1 MKKLRSI
8 TGGILILAG
17 MLVSCKKEGK
27 TPTPADNGD
36 DNSSTV
42 IIPPTEPAISNTQG
56 FFLDSWEAKTWSISN
71 SKATAKPSSGN
82 VTVSVD
88 LSQQITKVSKYIYG
102 NNLNPFMG
110 QIVTEPDLM
119 ANITKLSPN
128 VIRFPGGSLSD
139 VYFWNDD
146 KAPADAPAQLPDNT
160 GAYKDAGYWF
170 GNNTASWTLT
180 LDNYYK
186 MLQQTNSTGL
196 ITVNYGYA
204 RYGTGAHPDQAAA
217 HLAAQW
223 VRYDKGRTKLWEI
236 GNENYGNWEAGFRIN
251 AQANQDGQPTTLTG
265 NVYGTHFKVFADS
278 MRKAATEIGS
288 TIKIG
293 IVLTETNDQN
303 AGVSNW
309 NVGVLS
315 AAGNTPDFFV
325 VHNYYTPY
333 LQNSTP
339 DVILATPTT
348 ETANMMNWVK
358 TSAQNAGVTQKPVA
372 LDEWNIFATGS
383 RQMVSNVAGLH
394 AVMVLGEVLKN
405 QFSMASRWD
414 MANWWDNGDD
424 HGLFSNSSQDGA
436 GEPGAPKWSPRPAF
450 YYLYYFQKFMGD
462 HLVSSLTTGS
472 ADVVSYGSSYTSG
485 EAGVILVNK
494 GGSDH
499 IVNVSFKNFAAG
511 SNYYYYTLNGG
522 TDNAPFSR
530 KLYVNGSGPAGDMG
544 GPVTYATIPAN
555 SAVIKGGIVV
565 NVPARGVVFLVADK
579 K

>member
-1 MKKLRSI
+1 MKKLNI
-8 TGGILILAG
+8 LIGGVLILAG
-17 MLVSCKKEGK
+17 MTAACKKDSK
-27 TPTPADNGD
+27 TVPPVNNGD
-36 DNSSTV
+36 DNGSTV
-42 IIPPTEPAISNTQG
+42 IIAPTEPAIASTQG
-56 FFLDSWEAKTWSISN
+56 FFLDNWEAKTWSISN
-71 SKATAKPSSGN
+71 TKAVGKSSAGN
-82 VTVSVD
+82 ITVSVD

-110 QIVTEPDLM
+110 QMVTEPDLM
-119 ANITKLSPN
+119 ANITNLSPN

-139 VYFWNDD
+139 VYFWDD
-146 KAPADAPAQLPDNT
+146 NKAPADAPAQLSDNT
-160 GAYKDAGYWF
+160 GTYTDAGYWF

-180 LDNYYK
+180 LDNYYA
-186 MLQQTNSTGL
+186 MLHQTNSTGL

-204 RYGTGAHPDQAAA
+204 RYGTGPHPDEAAA

-223 VRYDKGRTKLWEI
+223 VRYDKGRTKLWEV
-236 GNENYGNWEAGFRIN
+236 GNENYGNWEAGYRIN
-251 AQANQDGQPTTLTG
+251 RQLNQDGQPEILTG
-265 NVYGTHFKVFADS
+265 QVYGTHFKVFADS
-278 MRKAATEIGS
+278 MRKAAAEVGS

-303 AGVSNW
+303 AGVRNW
-309 NVGVLS
+309 NAGVLS

-333 LQNSTP
+333 QQNSTP

-348 ETANMMNWVK
+348 VTSDMMNWVK

-383 RQMVSNVAGLH
+383 KQMVSNVAGVH

-424 HGLFSNSSQDGA
+424 HGLFSNSGNPGGA
-436 GEPGAPKWSPRPAF
+436 EPGAPKWSLRPAF
-450 YYLYYFQKFMGD
+450 YYLYYFQKFIGD
-462 HLVSSLTTGS
+462 HLVSSSTAGS
-472 ADVVSYGSSYTSG
+472 TDVVSYGSSFTSG

-494 GGSDH
+494 GSNDH
-499 IVNVSFKNFAAG
+499 LVNVSFKNFAAG
-511 SNYYYYTLNGG
+511 NNYYYYTLNGG

-530 KLYVNGSGPAGDMG
+530 KLYVNGIGPSGDMG
-544 GPVTYATIPAN
+544 GPATYTSIPAN
-555 SAVIKGGIVV
+555 SSAIKGGIVV
-565 NVPARGVVFLVADK
+565 TVPARGVVFLVANK